1 MTAAMYLLLL
11 LALVCANLPFV
22 TQRWFGLKRLPEK
35 HFGHHLPE
43 LLAGF
48 AFVAL
53 LAYIGWRHR
62 PAACTASIG
71 SFMWRWCAFIWYSPF
86 PASCCAIFGTAATA
100 NRPLPHAIRLP
111 EKSLA
116 LTGFQVALNQATSFC
131 FNSAFSS

>member
-11 LALVCANLPFV
+11 VALVCANLPFV

-53 LAYIGWRHR
+53 LAYRLEAQAGSVHR
-62 PAACTASIG
+62 QHWQFYVAVVCLYLV
-71 SFMWRWCAFIWYSPF
+71 FAFPGFVLRYFWH
-86 PASCCAIFGTAATA
+86 GR
-100 NRPLPHAIRLP
+100 NR
-111 EKSLA
+111 E
-116 LTGFQVALNQATSFC
+116 
-131 FNSAFSS
+131 